1 MIQKKCRH
9 RIANTLASMRSIA
22 VAALCVLL
30 LPVSAMADTGGGT
43 EDGSDGLSAIQSRG
57 ELRCGVNGEVPGL
70 SSRNEDG
77 DWSGL
82 DVDFCR
88 ALAAA
93 ALGSASKVA
102 FVALGT
108 EERLAAL
115 RDDKI
120 DVLAR
125 NTTWT
130 GRRDLTEG
138 VSFAG
143 ILYYDGQGFMVPSAA
158 GLRST
163 LELND
168 ASLCAIAGTTS
179 ADNARRYFTR
189 HRMRMEMTLYTDLK
203 TALSAYLDGECSA
216 LTTDHSQLHAL
227 RTTLTE
233 PTAQRILPEV
243 ISKEPLG
250 PAVRNGD
257 TRLFDLVRWTL
268 FTLINAE
275 ELGIDSNNVATAK
288 ARATSDEVRTLLDLD
303 GDTSAA
309 LGIDKEWG
317 YRVIEQ
323 VGNYGELFERNLGK
337 ASGIDLKR
345 GLNAPWNQGGLLY
358 APPMR

>member
-1 MIQKKCRH
+1 MRQQMTRH
-9 RIANTLASMRSIA
+9 TIRPKVASIGASMRAIAAAALFLGLLPTA
-22 VAALCVLL
+22 VADG
-30 LPVSAMADTGGGT
+30 DTL
-43 EDGSDGLSAIQSRG
+43 DAIKSRG

-70 SSRNEDG
+70 SLRNDAG

-88 ALAAA
+88 AVAAA
-93 ALGSASKVA
+93 ALGSAAKVA
-102 FVALGT
+102 YIPLGT

-115 RDDKI
+115 RDHKVDL
-120 DVLAR
+120 LAR
-125 NTTWT
+125 NTSWT
-130 GRRDLTEG
+130 AVRDIAEG
-138 VSFAG
+138 ISFAG
-143 ILYYDGQGFMVPSAA
+143 ILYFDGQSFMVPRAA

-168 ASLCAIAGTTS
+168 ARICAIAGTTS
-179 ADNARRYFTR
+179 VDNARRYFTQ
-189 HRMRMEMTLYTDLK
+189 HRMGMQMTLHPDLK
-203 TALSAYLDGECSA
+203 AALSAYLDGQCNA
-216 LTTDHSQLHAL
+216 LTSDRSQLNAL
-227 RTTLTE
+227 RATIPE
-233 PTAQRILPEV
+233 PAAQRILPEV

-250 PAVRNGD
+250 PAVRKGD

-275 ELGIDSNNVATAK
+275 ELGIDSGNVATAK

-303 GDTSAA
+303 GRTSAA

-345 GLNAPWNQGGLLY
+345 GLNAPWTQGGLLY
-358 APPMR
+358 APPTR